1 MKKNRG
7 GGLFIVFEGIDG
19 AGTTTQAEI
28 LKQRLES
35 AGRAALVTCE
45 PTKDGPIGKLIR
57 RGLDPKDEECR
68 FDGLEMA
75 MLFAA
80 DRRHHI
86 RTLIRPQVEAGVIVI
101 SDRYQ
106 MSSHAYQV
114 NETTNDWVD
123 VLARDVPKPDLTI
136 LVDVPVEV
144 AAERRRQRGGMVERY
159 DDAGVQT
166 RVRDNYLSLAR
177 EDTSVVVVDGNRKSE
192 EVAGEIW
199 TIVWNRLS
207 AQERRIEPVQLTD
220 QDLREMGDEM
230 DDGTD

>member
-1 MKKNRG
+1 MTTNRRG
-7 GGLFIVFEGIDG
+7 QFIVLEGIDG

-45 PTKDGPIGKLIR
+45 PTKDGPIGQLIR
-57 RGLDPKDEECR
+57 RGLNPKDEECR

-86 RTLIRPQVEAGVIVI
+86 RTLIIPQVEAGVMVI

-106 MSSHAYQV
+106 NSSFAYQCT
-114 NETTNDWVD
+114 ETDEDWLD
-123 VLARDVPKPDLTI
+123 VLARGVLEPDLTI

-144 AAERRRQRGGMVERY
+144 AAERRRKRGGDAERY
-159 DDAGVQT
+159 DGARVQT
-166 RVRDNYLSLAR
+166 CVRENYLQLAL
-177 EDTSVVVVDGNRKSE
+177 EGEGMVLINGNRRPE
-192 EVAGEIW
+192 EVAEDIW
-199 TIVWNRLS
+199 LTVSNRFL
-207 AQERRIEPVQLTD
+207 APEKRVYPL
-220 QDLREMGDEM
+220 L
-230 DDGTD
+230 